1 MGEAFY
7 KFSNDDEIIYLISK
21 KLSDHGK
28 SITSLSLHSPSKRIN
43 TPFLTSNLQLF
54 FKAKHFEKLT

>member
-7 KFSNDDEIIYLISK
+7 KFSNDDDIIYLISK
-21 KLSDHGK
+21 KLPDQGK
-28 SITSLSLHSPSKRIN
+28 SITSLSLHSLRKRIN
-43 TPFLTSNLQLF
+43 PPFLTSDLQLF